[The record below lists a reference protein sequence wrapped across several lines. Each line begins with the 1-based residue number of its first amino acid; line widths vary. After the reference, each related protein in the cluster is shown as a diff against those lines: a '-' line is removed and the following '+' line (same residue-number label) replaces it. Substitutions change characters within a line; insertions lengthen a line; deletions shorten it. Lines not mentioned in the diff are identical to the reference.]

1 MIRKIFVSLFILLA
15 AAAALQAQET
25 LKTLTLSSDFSAV
38 AGTPRVVRN
47 GFKHF
52 WVSVWRQ
59 QGNPAKLVSR
69 TIQSDGTMGA
79 PKTLASGVTAF
90 EGAFDI
96 AYDPVNYTYLLAFET
111 VKGLQVQFFN
121 TSLAKVGQPSL
132 IEGGLSNSTPRL
144 SYDLAGKKFLLFY
157 VSTQDG
163 ASRRVLKSRNL
174 DPQGKPLA
182 DARTLATAAAGK
194 QYGFMSASRN
204 SKTGNVL
211 VLVIHG
217 TSGSAELLGYA
228 VKPDGSLQKPAALK
242 VQPATVGFN
251 TMADASF
258 ADDGSGFV
266 IWADRTAIKYRKIN
280 AAMAFSGA
288 AKPIAGAADSN
299 SAFASLILDS
309 LNTQYLGVWTRA
321 NQVVS
326 AALNTATGA
335 VLKPPFGV
343 ADSTLTNSRNS
354 ATSYDPTQGNGL
366 VVWEDSSAPA
376 GAGSSPD
383 TKFRIRAAIYFLA
396 GSSATTRVSVGDN
409 FYSPAQLTVRPGTTV
424 QWTFEGRNPHTVSS
438 SNSSLFDSGTMNQG
452 ATFQFRFTSP
462 GTIQYFCRVHGQ
474 SMSGTITVT
483 GNEEEPP
490 DHY

>member
-1 MIRKIFVSLFILLA
+1 MIRKIFVFLFILLA

-59 QGNPAKLVSR
+59 QANPAKLVSR
-69 TIQSDGTMGA
+69 IIQSDGSMGA

-111 VKGLQVQFFN
+111 IKGLQVQFFN

-132 IEGGLSNSTPRL
+132 IEGGISNSSPRL
-144 SYDLAGKKFLLFY
+144 SYDSTGKKFLIFY
-157 VSTQDG
+157 VSAQDG
-163 ASRRVLKSRNL
+163 ISRRVLKSRNL
-174 DPQGKPLA
+174 DTQGKPLA
-182 DARTLATAAAGK
+182 DARTLAAAAAGK

-211 VLVIHG
+211 VLVMHG
-217 TSGSAELLGYA
+217 TSASAELLGYS
-228 VKPDGSLQKPAALK
+228 VKPDGSLQKPTALK
-242 VQPATVGFN
+242 VQPSTVGLN

-266 IWADRTAIKYRKIN
+266 IWTDRTAIKYRKIN
-280 AAMAFSGA
+280 AAMAFAGA
-288 AKPIAGAADSN
+288 AKPITGAADSN

-309 LNTQYLGVWTRA
+309 LNTQYLGVWTKA

-326 AALNTATGA
+326 TALNTITGT
-335 VLKPPFGV
+335 VVKPPFGV
-343 ADSTLTNSRNS
+343 ADSSLTNSRNS

-366 VVWEDSSAPA
+366 VVWEDSSAPVS
-376 GAGSSPD
+376 AGSSPA

-396 GSSATTRVSVGDN
+396 GSSSTVKVSVGDN
-409 FYSPAQLTVRPGTTV
+409 FFSPAQLNVRSGSTV
-424 QWTFEGRNPHTVSS
+424 QWTFNGANPHTVSS
-438 SNSSLFDSGTMNQG
+438 SGSSLFESGTLNRG
-452 ATFQFRFTSP
+452 AVFQFRFTEA
-462 GTIQYFCRVHGQ
+462 GTFQYFCRVHGQ
-474 SMSGTITVT
+474 SMSGTITV
-483 GNEEEPP
+483 NAQQEPP